1 MSKIGGAATFFTFLF
16 YHKPNGQPI
25 PHYGNSVP
33 SEQPRSSS
41 RAARASAREG
51 VCPHGLLHAVLCQQP
66 LRHMGGG
73 GVRGRLAPLPAATWR
88 PRAGRRPS
96 FPAEGRRAPWALR
109 ALPPSSRPR
118 SCPGRGWRPGA
129 GARRAGGSFPVRA
142 RAGAARPGRPSPTRR
157 PSPLRELAYSAAE
170 AAEIGICLPAAR
182 RRRRR
187 KRRRAEGGRA
197 VRAPARDEDRTAARG
212 ATGPGPLRAE
222 GGGRA
227 GPRRPAP
234 VRARLRRAL
243 EDEFLGISVSWRVA
257 ECGCTAGDRRSL
269 GRRWPRREGR
279 DAPRR
284 GLRETPAP
292 RPDTAALA
300 FCSHSH
306 PSEDASGVLK
316 WERSSAPASEL
327 RA

>member
-1 MSKIGGAATFFTFLF
+1 M
-16 YHKPNGQPI
+16 
-25 PHYGNSVP
+25 
-33 SEQPRSSS
+33 
-41 RAARASAREG
+41 
-51 VCPHGLLHAVLCQQP
+51 CPQGLLHAVLCQRP
-66 LRHMGGG
+66 LRHAGGGG

-88 PRAGRRPS
+88 PHAGRRPS
-96 FPAEGRRAPWALR
+96 FPAEGRRAPRALR

-118 SCPGRGWRPGA
+118 SCPGRGRRPGT

-142 RAGAARPGRPSPTRR
+142 RAGAARPGRPSPHAPPLPPLSASSRPPRLRR
-157 PSPLRELAYSAAE
+157 QRLESACRPR
-170 AAEIGICLPAAR
+170 GGGGGGGR
-182 RRRRR
+182 R
-187 KRRRAEGGRA
+187 EGGRA
-197 VRAPARDEDRTAARG
+197 VRAPARDEDRRAARG

-243 EDEFLGISVSWRVA
+243 EDEFLGIPVSWRVA
-257 ECGCTAGDRRSL
+257 ECGCAAGDRRSL
-269 GRRWPRREGR
+269 GRRWPRGEGR

-292 RPDTAALA
+292 RPGPPALA
-300 FCSHSH
+300 FCSLSH

-316 WERSSAPASEL
+316 WERSSAPALEL